1 MGQKL
6 AAYDAQG
13 NITAFY
19 DTVDSP
25 APAGTSVIEITN
37 AQWMTCITQQGQWCV
52 SKGALAQ
59 VPPPSAAQLL
69 ATAQATQ
76 NAALNAACSTAI
88 MSGFSSS
95 ALGSMYNYPSTLT
108 DQTNQNTVA
117 QCASGGLLWCETAGS
132 WSFKQHTQSQAQAVV
147 ASFSAWLNKCQQQ
160 LVDLTN
166 QVNAATS
173 VSAVESI
180 AWANPS

>member
-1 MGQKL
+1 MGQKQ

-13 NITAFY
+13 NIVAFY

-25 APAGTSVIEITN
+25 APEGVSVIEISD
-37 AQWMTCITQQGQWCV
+37 AQWQTCINEQGQWHV
-52 SKGALAQ
+52 SNGALAQ
-59 VPPPSAAQLL
+59 IPPPTSAQLL
-69 ATAQATQ
+69 SSAQTAR
-76 NAALNAACSTAI
+76 NAVLNAACSAAI
-88 MSGFSSS
+88 MSGFSSNS
-95 ALGSMYNYPSTLT
+95 LGQTYNYPSTLT

-117 QCASGGLLWCETAGS
+117 QCASGGPLWCETAGS

-160 LVDLTN
+160 LVDLMN

-180 AWANPS
+180 TWTNPS

>member
-6 AAYDAQG
+6 AAYDAKG
-13 NITAFY
+13 NIVAFY
-19 DTVDSP
+19 DTIDSP
-25 APAGTSVIEITN
+25 APADANVIEISD
-37 AQWMTCITQQGQWCV
+37 AQWQTCINEQGQWHV
-52 SKGALAQ
+52 LNGVLAQ
-59 VPPPSAAQLL
+59 IPPPSAAQLL
-69 ATAQATQ
+69 SSSQAAR
-76 NAALNAACSTAI
+76 NAVLNAACSTAI

-95 ALGSMYNYPSTLT
+95 ALGPTYNYPSTLT

-180 AWANPS
+180 IWTNPS

>member
-1 MGQKL
+1 MAQKL

-13 NITAFY
+13 NIIAFY
-19 DTVDSP
+19 DTLDSP
-25 APAGTSVIEITN
+25 APDGVNVIEISDS
-37 AQWMTCITQQGQWCV
+37 QWQNCVIQQGQWHIV
-52 SKGALAQ
+52 NGALALI
-59 VPPPSAAQLL
+59 PPPSAAQLL
-69 ATAQATQ
+69 SSSQAAR
-76 NAALNAACSTAI
+76 NAILNAACSAAI
-88 MSGFSSS
+88 MSGFSSN
-95 ALGSMYNYPSTLT
+95 ALGPTYNYPSTLT

-117 QCASGGLLWCETAGS
+117 QCASGGLLWCEIAGS

-160 LVDLTN
+160 LVDLMN

-180 AWANPS
+180 TWTNPS